1 MLTIKNFWDA
11 SVGTWRPLKAIP
23 IEFHEFAKSGN
34 STYYTNDNEDTV
46 CRESDHWGSG
56 IRECNWYLDGHPR
69 NNSFLFSTDF
79 IDLPLKVAI
88 RVISRMTDEEICKD
102 FNMEL
107 IRKGYFV
114 TKR

>member
-11 SVGTWRPLKAIP
+11 SVGTWHPLKAIP
-23 IEFHEFAKSGN
+23 SEFHEFAKSGN

-69 NNSFLFSTDF
+69 NNSFLFCE
-79 IDLPLKVAI
+79 LPM
-88 RVISRMTDEEICKD
+88 S
-102 FNMEL
+102 
-107 IRKGYFV
+107 
-114 TKR
+114 